1 MIHFV
6 LGLHGSGYLG
16 FIRDERILWDEIIM
30 FYYVI
35 YAIMLVV
42 QICVFLYGYRFELS
56 FPELNTRDDRLRF
69 MESNFRSWT
78 QHFEYKG
85 FIPMTPGDPAAA
97 VERYSMGLR
106 MDLAAYLVDPEIPS
120 RTEFALSDQISL
132 MVLGILLAITAPSTI
147 HPTLTMMHK
156 ILTKPTSDI
165 PIEFWIFG
173 LVLFVIP
180 ALFFSIAPC
189 WPRTMKYYLWEC
201 PGRLGRAMRMR
212 SIVKDIRNYCLFND
226 TEKGEGNTGQKLK
239 GWIEKLLEV
248 DHAGLLQRIETALDE
263 GGELGLEMF
272 TREER
277 LALYLIHRLR
287 VQGDRRREGRARE
300 GFVELRI

>member
-1 MIHFV
+1 
-6 LGLHGSGYLG
+6 
-16 FIRDERILWDEIIM
+16 
-30 FYYVI
+30 
-35 YAIMLVV
+35 
-42 QICVFLYGYRFELS
+42 
-56 FPELNTRDDRLRF
+56 
-69 MESNFRSWT
+69 
-78 QHFEYKG
+78 
-85 FIPMTPGDPAAA
+85 
-97 VERYSMGLR
+97 
-106 MDLAAYLVDPEIPS
+106 
-120 RTEFALSDQISL
+120 
-132 MVLGILLAITAPSTI
+132 
-147 HPTLTMMHK
+147 
-156 ILTKPTSDI
+156 
-165 PIEFWIFG
+165 
-173 LVLFVIP
+173 
-180 ALFFSIAPC
+180 
-189 WPRTMKYYLWEC
+189 
-201 PGRLGRAMRMR
+201 MR